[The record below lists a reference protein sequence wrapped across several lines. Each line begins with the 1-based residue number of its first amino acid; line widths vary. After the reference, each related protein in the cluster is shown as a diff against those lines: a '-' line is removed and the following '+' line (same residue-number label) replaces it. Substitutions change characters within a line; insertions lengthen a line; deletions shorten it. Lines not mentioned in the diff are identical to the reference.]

1 MQQLY
6 HPNQSLVLARKP
18 SRMLL
23 MVGRFLLGPCPQCP
37 ASNQTLSSSLCPR
50 LLNMRKLTGKTKSVW
65 CLSTSLSNQMF
76 RLERIVASKK
86 QQVENLVRVNT
97 ENLVG
102 LDVMSVLLSHISKK
116 VRGSLIDRLVGWS

>member
-1 MQQLY
+1 
-6 HPNQSLVLARKP
+6 
-18 SRMLL
+18 
-23 MVGRFLLGPCPQCP
+23 
-37 ASNQTLSSSLCPR
+37 
-50 LLNMRKLTGKTKSVW
+50 
-65 CLSTSLSNQMF
+65 MF